1 MNRKAVKHYTATVF
15 RQAPAINEQA
25 QFIVVGHVAGTHE
38 ECWQQGKALVQ
49 YPVLQFSEVQGASQV
64 HH

>member
-1 MNRKAVKHYTATVF
+1 MKPPKYFKATVY
-15 RQAPAINEQA
+15 RQAPAIEGVA
-25 QFIVVGHVAGTHE
+25 QFTVVGHVAGTHE

>member
-15 RQAPAINEQA
+15 RQAPAVHEQA
-25 QFIVVGHVAGTHE
+25 QFTVVGRVAGTHE
-38 ECWQQGKALVQ
+38 QCWQQAKEITEF
-49 YPVLQFSEVQGASQV
+49 PVLEFKEVQGASQV